1 MRKGLDV
8 RHLLIDEVHD
18 FVEGL
23 EHIQAFEV
31 LALRDLRVERGVE
44 RVEEPRRRKLME
56 RVVEALGDA
65 GRAGRVVR
73 VSDQEARGPRAPR
86 ERRRG
91 GALLPRDDGGA
102 ERGDARPRREEREQR
117 LVQAR
122 CVELQGDAHDGRR
135 LGRHAWAGCLLD

>member
-1 MRKGLDV
+1 MRRARQRLSQRQRRLLVAAADV
-8 RHLLIDEVHD
+8 
-18 FVEGL
+18 
-23 EHIQAFEV
+23 A
-31 LALRDLRVERGVE
+31 A

-135 LGRHAWAGCLLD
+135 LGRHAWAGCLSWVPKA